1 MEAAAKEKGDCAMD
15 IQKIISEVI
24 AKLQGD
30 SGLLKDFAVNPAD
43 IVKKI
48 AKIDLND
55 EQIKQI
61 IEAVKGKI
69 DLSKIDVKEAT
80 GLLEKIKGF
89 LSKLFGK

>member
-1 MEAAAKEKGDCAMD
+1 MD
-15 IQKIISEVI
+15 LQKIISEVI

-43 IVKKI
+43 LIKKI
-48 AKIDLND
+48 VNIDLND

-69 DLSKIDVKEAT
+69 DLSGIDVKDAA
-80 GLLEKIKGF
+80 GLLGKIKGI
-89 LSKLFGK
+89 FGK

>member
-1 MEAAAKEKGDCAMD
+1 MD

-30 SGLLKDFAVNPAD
+30 NGLLKDFAINPAE

-48 AKIDLND
+48 ANVDLND
-55 EQIKQI
+55 AQIKQI

-69 DLSKIDVKEAT
+69 DLSKVDVKEAA
-80 GLLEKIKGF
+80 GLLDKIKGF
-89 LSKLFGK
+89 FSKLFGK